1 VARGEARRTFE
12 LEIQLHLATLC
23 EAREA
28 ETAKSSTLRSFECH
42 RTAPIRS
49 LAASTQNLIVPGTGG
64 IGDDSLLPRAKFAS
78 EELDWTLG
86 EFGQLG
92 VNFGT
97 TQPACGHKTWRILQ
111 AFPLELFRYN
121 GLRLVPP
128 LGKLLLLGHV
138 CLACAYV

>member
-1 VARGEARRTFE
+1 MARGEAQRTFG

-49 LAASTQNLIVPGTGG
+49 LAASTQNLIVPGAGG
-64 IGDDSLLPRAKFAS
+64 IGGDSLAAPSKVCVRGV
-78 EELDWTLG
+78 WR

-92 VNFGT
+92 
-97 TQPACGHKTWRILQ
+97 R
-111 AFPLELFRYN
+111 
-121 GLRLVPP
+121 
-128 LGKLLLLGHV
+128 
-138 CLACAYV
+138 